1 MNFIKARCLCSKH
14 GKLSLN
20 EIMIKNGNPVCDKC
34 FSVLEF
40 ADVRPR
46 SV

>member
-1 MNFIKARCLCSKH
+1 MKARVLCKSH
-14 GKLSLN
+14 GRLDMEK
-20 EIMIKNGNPVCDKC
+20 IMIKGGSPVCNKC

-46 SV
+46 NVG

>member
-1 MNFIKARCLCSKH
+1 MKARVLCKSH
-14 GKLSLN
+14 GKLTM
-20 EIMIKNGNPVCDKC
+20 EKIMIKNGNPVCNKC